1 MDKMY
6 TRFIRFINV
15 KVLADIR
22 VPTRTLK
29 KRKLYTV

>member
-6 TRFIRFINV
+6 TRFINI

>member
-6 TRFIRFINV
+6 TRFTNL